1 MRLPIIAAVAL
12 AMAATAGPAAAA
24 DLSGNYLVQ
33 GSCPAPNSAYRGTL
47 RIDSHG
53 LFHTL
58 TWHIGPDTIVGTGL
72 EHDGRMVIEFRFAN
86 GTTGLMDM
94 VRTGA
99 TWRGGWA
106 VTNVNM
112 FCSEAW
118 TPA

>member
-1 MRLPIIAAVAL
+1 MRILTIAAAL
-12 AMAATAGPAAAA
+12 AGVGATGPAAAA

-58 TWHIGPDTIVGTGL
+58 TWRIGPDTIVGTGL

-94 VRTGA
+94 VRSGA
-99 TWRGGWA
+99 TWHGGWA
-106 VTNVNM
+106 VTNVNIY
-112 FCSEAW
+112 CSEAW